1 MKLVS
6 ILPLFTALLLSCTYA
21 LAETA
26 VIIHPSNADNL
37 DKGEISK
44 IFLGKSKK
52 FPSGE
57 TAMPVNLNDSD
68 ATRTAFDS
76 NILNKDAGQLK
87 AYWAKLVFTGKAS
100 PPKKVGSAA
109 EAKTLVAN
117 NPNTIAYIPADQ
129 VDDTVKTVLTF

>member
-1 MKLVS
+1 MKFVS
-6 ILPLFTALLLSCTYA
+6 ALSLFTALLLSCSLA

-26 VIIHPSNADNL
+26 VIVHPSNTDTF

-44 IFLGKSKK
+44 IFLGKAKK

-57 TAMPVNLNDSD
+57 TAMPVNLSDSD

-76 NILNKDAGQLK
+76 GILGKDAGQLK

-117 NPNTIAYIPADQ
+117 NPNTIAYIPANQ
-129 VDDTVKTVLTF
+129 VDGTVKAVLNF